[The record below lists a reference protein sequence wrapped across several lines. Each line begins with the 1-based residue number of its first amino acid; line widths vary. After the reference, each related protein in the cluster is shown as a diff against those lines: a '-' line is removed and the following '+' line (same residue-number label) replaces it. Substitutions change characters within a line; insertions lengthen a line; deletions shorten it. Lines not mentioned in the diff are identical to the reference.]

1 MNKQITSEDI
11 ANWMMEQLA
20 NTHQKHEY
28 ASISVEVS
36 AFVKQE
42 NPSVRFRLYVGNGYD
57 TSTGNSIEECL
68 DHLATQKPRTK
79 AQKMRDDAANL
90 IAQAEAIEANKNE
103 RANNTFP

>member
-36 AFVKQE
+36 AFVKQK
-42 NPSVRFRLYVGNGYD
+42 NPSVRFRLYVGDGYD
-57 TSTGNSIEECL
+57 TSNGNSIEECY
-68 DHLATQKPRTK
+68 DHLANQKPRTK
-79 AQKMRDDAANL
+79 AQQLRDEAAKL
-90 IAQAEAIEANKNE
+90 IARAELIESKL
-103 RANNTFP
+103 P